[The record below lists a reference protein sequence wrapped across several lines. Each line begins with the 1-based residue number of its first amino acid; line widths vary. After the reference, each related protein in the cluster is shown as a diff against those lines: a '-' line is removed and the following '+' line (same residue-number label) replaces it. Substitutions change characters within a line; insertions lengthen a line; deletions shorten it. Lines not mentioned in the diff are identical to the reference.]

1 MAKNGKKKSA
11 DLAVLPV
18 PCIFQNGRATD
29 KTCFFTLLRNEFK
42 VGVRMACA
50 FCCRCSPCHARGRG
64 PAHLQPSPFAFSLP
78 APLVIRF
85 LAMLHRRHKFSD
97 TSSGPRSTPATFKHF
112 LLCGAVVGPGGAS
125 RLGPLETLY
134 TQAPGLVPRP
144 GAFRRQHTPRATRA
158 ILEYPPPCAHI

>member
-1 MAKNGKKKSA
+1 MAKSGEKK
-11 DLAVLPV
+11 
-18 PCIFQNGRATD
+18 
-29 KTCFFTLLRNEFK
+29 FTFRQLSVLLRQP
-42 VGVRMACA
+42 RA
-50 FCCRCSPCHARGRG
+50 FSTPVHSSKSEDGDGALSRRCSPCHTLRRG
-64 PAHLQPSPFAFSLP
+64 PAHMQPSPFAFSPP

-85 LAMLHRRHKFSD
+85 LAVLHHHHKFSD

-112 LLCGAVVGPGGAS
+112 LLCGALVGPGGAS

-144 GAFRRQHTPRATRA
+144 GAFRRQYTPRATRA